1 LSKELHRSPRI
12 AEIAER
18 MRISEEAVIEAL
30 EANSAY
36 RPHTLDMS
44 GRTAPRVESDVESVL
59 NREVIAH
66 LLDTLRPRERQIL
79 YLRFFEELSQAQ
91 IAEQIGTSQ
100 VHVGRLIVSSLAEL
114 RARLNEETPP
124 DV

>member
-1 LSKELHRSPRI
+1 
-12 AEIAER
+12 
-18 MRISEEAVIEAL
+18 M
-30 EANSAY
+30 
-36 RPHTLDMS
+36 
-44 GRTAPRVESDVESVL
+44 L